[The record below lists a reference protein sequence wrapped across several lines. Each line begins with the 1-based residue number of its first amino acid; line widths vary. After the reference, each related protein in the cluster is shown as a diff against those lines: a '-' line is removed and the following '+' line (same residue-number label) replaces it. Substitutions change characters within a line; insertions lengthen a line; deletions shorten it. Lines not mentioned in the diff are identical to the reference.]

1 MPEPITLEPNKTD
14 RRSWFSVAR
23 GFNEDG
29 TLNIMA
35 STENVDRHGEI
46 VRAEAFKP
54 NMKVYRSNPVI
65 LAAHDHWLLTGE
77 SPVIARSEHEK
88 IIPKVGL
95 EQQIRFIPA
104 ELYPAGTLQLGPLY
118 EALYRQKFMN
128 TFSIGFIPIEWRR
141 EDPESRLEYTE
152 IDHLE
157 TSAVVVPSN
166 RESLAKAADENGAG
180 AKLAKWCLK
189 HLSGD
194 ISERE
199 WDPKV
204 IRSNYRAL
212 QGAVRSLRTEI
223 GEALEEARA
232 AITVNADTGNMNIQL
247 DPEVD
252 TLEVIEGT
260 DKTVVPFKKYPLAED
275 DQSWSWKTSDQDA
288 VLGESN
294 WKRYVTVHTWF
305 DPEADEENSPPEV
318 KGAYKLPHHKV
329 LEGGIKTVFRGV
341 AAAMG
346 ALLGAR
352 GGVDIPDADRQKVY
366 NHLARHYGEFDKE
379 PPEFRAYDAA
389 EFKQHHLDHDCWSD
403 GIEQDLRY
411 ADLPEHRSAESCSHG
426 GITSDDVNR
435 LVVAS
440 RAMQDAAERNE
451 FVLAQ
456 MEGLVVRAE
465 SAAKGHPTST
475 EPSHRDS
482 DATGSAADDKE
493 TEILRGLDRI
503 NATAQ
508 AAHNGRS

>member
-1 MPEPITLEPNKTD
+1 MPTQIEPCKKE

-54 NMKVYRSNPVI
+54 NMKVYRTNPVI
-65 LAAHDHWLLTGE
+65 LAAHEHWLLSGE
-77 SPVIARSEHEK
+77 SPVIARSEKET

-95 EQQIRFIPA
+95 EQLIRFIPA

-128 TFSIGFIPIEWRR
+128 TFSIGFIPVEWRR
-141 EDPESRLEYTE
+141 EDPESRLEYIE

-180 AKLAKWCLK
+180 SKLAKWCLK

-194 ISERE
+194 LSERD
-199 WDPKV
+199 WDPQV
-204 IRSNYRAL
+204 VRNNLRAL
-212 QGAVRSLRTEI
+212 QGAVRSLRIEI
-223 GEALEEARA
+223 GEAIEESRA
-232 AITVNADTGNMNIQL
+232 AIIANADTGNVNIQL

-252 TLEVIEGT
+252 TLEVI
-260 DKTVVPFKKYPLAED
+260 D
-275 DQSWSWKTSDQDA
+275 
-288 VLGESN
+288 
-294 WKRYVTVHTWF
+294 
-305 DPEADEENSPPEV
+305 
-318 KGAYKLPHHKV
+318 
-329 LEGGIKTVFRGV
+329 
-341 AAAMG
+341 
-346 ALLGAR
+346 
-352 GGVDIPDADRQKVY
+352 
-366 NHLARHYGEFDKE
+366 
-379 PPEFRAYDAA
+379 DAA
-389 EFKQHHLDHDCWSD
+389 KAAKAASAA
-403 GIEQDLRY
+403 QDPIY
-411 ADLPEHRSAESCSHG
+411 DDLPERGAEVEKPAEEPTGEPCTHC
-426 GITSDDVNR
+426 GITSEDVDRVEQSSR
-435 LVVAS
+435 L
-440 RAMQDAAERNE
+440 MQDATERNE

-475 EPSHRDS
+475 EPSQRDS
-482 DATGSAADDKE
+482 DATGAAADDKAD
-493 TEILRGLDRI
+493 EIRRGLDRI
-503 NATAQ
+503 NAAAK